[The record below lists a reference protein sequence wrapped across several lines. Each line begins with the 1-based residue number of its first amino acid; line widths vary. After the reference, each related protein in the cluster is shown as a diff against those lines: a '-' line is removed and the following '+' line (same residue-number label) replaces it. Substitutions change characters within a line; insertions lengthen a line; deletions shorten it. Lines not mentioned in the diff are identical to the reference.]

1 MSVARVT
8 EIISSSSKS
17 VEDAINE
24 GIKRATKTIR
34 GIQGWE
40 VNKINGK
47 IEGNKV
53 SEYRVHLNIT
63 FILEG

>member
-1 MSVARVT
+1 MAVARVT
-8 EIISSSSKS
+8 EIVSSSPKS

-24 GIKRATKTIR
+24 GIKRASKTIR

>member
-1 MSVARVT
+1 MAVARVT
-8 EIISSSSKS
+8 EIVSSSSKS

-63 FILEG
+63 FVLEG

>member
-1 MSVARVT
+1 MAVARVT
-8 EIISSSSKS
+8 ELISSSPKS

-24 GIKRATKTIR
+24 GIKRAAKTIR

-40 VNKINGK
+40 VVKINGK

-63 FILEG
+63 FVLEG